1 MKAIATENIVI
12 GTLAGIGV
20 IVLLVMFVY
29 VVKQI
34 MRNEYC
40 SQASSKN
47 SAPSSRSTRPLPEQG

>member
-29 VVKQI
+29 IVKRI
-34 MRNEYC
+34 MRE
-40 SQASSKN
+40 
-47 SAPSSRSTRPLPEQG
+47 E